1 VAGDFNGD
9 GKLDLAA
16 AYPTSAFTSTGSD
29 NAVSTFLGNGD
40 GSFADG
46 VTIGS
51 VVSGPVEVGDFNGD
65 GKADLVVSNGIAAS
79 TLLGNGDGTFTKQ
92 FTGNTTPLQASDPFG
107 TADFN
112 GDGKTDLAIVGFSS
126 QSVWVYL
133 SRGLTQTAT
142 ATVNNISLIGTGT
155 HQIQASYPGDTIYGS
170 SVSTTIGLTA
180 LSATTLALNANPSTS
195 TYGQQVVLTA
205 TLTPQGYSTDGE
217 TIQFFQNGTFL
228 GTATL
233 TGGVAVLNTTSLT
246 AGSES
251 LQAKYLGD
259 AFLAP
264 STSTSLSYTVV
275 GPPSISFAVPNST
288 YGAQPFTVVAT
299 SNSTGALTY
308 SVVSGPATIS
318 GSTVTVTGAGT
329 VVLQASQVA
338 AGNYGA
344 GTQNASFVVNPAPL
358 TIAANNA
365 ARVFG
370 AQNPTFAG
378 TVSGAVNGDTF
389 TESFATT
396 ATPASIVGSYTIV
409 PSVTGAHI
417 GNYSVTPTNG
427 TLTVTQAGTATTFAL
442 SNQNTTLTA
451 NVVSLTTGVPT
462 GSVNF
467 YQGQTLLGT
476 GPLSNGVATY
486 KTSSPLSGTVVVT
499 AQYGG
504 DVNFTQSSSP
514 PIFLLSVAPASS
526 SLTVATTGS
535 TADTLNLS
543 AAPGYAGTV
552 QFSCANLP
560 PAATCSFQPSS
571 VSFTGTNN
579 TASTSLTLQTGVATQ
594 ASLKPAQSPSG
605 DLRNALAMV
614 IWMPGLA
621 AMTLSRRMRTRRA
634 RIHKSLLLV
643 LLCCMTMA
651 LSSCSGGSSSGNSSR
666 TTPVGAYTIQV
677 VASGSNGLSQT
688 ANLNL
693 TVQ

>member
-1 VAGDFNGD
+1 M
-9 GKLDLAA
+9 
-16 AYPTSAFTSTGSD
+16 SANFCLWPGFSRYINHFGNNLECRTGHPGPRRNRSD
-29 NAVSTFLGNGD
+29 AHGNCNRRG
-40 GSFADG
+40 F
-46 VTIGS
+46 
-51 VVSGPVEVGDFNGD
+51 
-65 GKADLVVSNGIAAS
+65 
-79 TLLGNGDGTFTKQ
+79 
-92 FTGNTTPLQASDPFG
+92 ASDHRASQLLRCLRCLG

-142 ATVNNISLIGTGT
+142 ATANNISLIGTGT
-155 HQIQASYPGDTIYGS
+155 HQIQASYPGDTTYAP

-195 TYGQQVVLTA
+195 TYGQQVALTA
-205 TLTPQGYSTDGE
+205 TLTPQGHSTDDQ

-228 GTATL
+228 GSASL
-233 TGGVAVLNTTSLT
+233 TGGFAVLNTTSLA
-246 AGSES
+246 AGTDS
-251 LQAKYLGD
+251 LQAKYPGD
-259 AFLAP
+259 QLFLAP
-264 STSTSLSYTVV
+264 STSALLSYTVA
-275 GPPSISFAVPNST
+275 GSPSISFAVPNPT
-288 YGAQPFTVVAT
+288 YGAQPFSVAAT

-318 GSTVTVTGAGT
+318 GSMVTVTGAGT
-329 VVLQASQVA
+329 VVLQASQAA

-344 GTQNASFVVNPAPL
+344 GTQNASFVVNLASL

-370 AQNPTFAG
+370 TQNPTFAG

-486 KTSSPLSGTVVVT
+486 TTSSPLSGTVVVT

-579 TASTSLTLQTGVATQ
+579 TANTSLALQTGVATQ
-594 ASLKPAQSPSG
+594 ASIKPAQSPSG

-634 RIHKSLLLV
+634 GIHKSLLLV

-693 TVQ
+693 TVQLR